1 MLLTVGLGNNNS
13 CLWSTHL
20 QFRETEQLQP
30 WVPLVRLALFQPA
43 LLCSTSQFFL
53 HLILLLLELV
63 SQLVPVNIGIIEKSK
78 ENPIKKKKKLSKS
91 QTQTSNITKLLSFKI
106 KVFKSVSV
114 SHIKSLNG
122 TNN

>member
-13 CLWSTHL
+13 CLWSSHL

-30 WVPLVRLALFQPA
+30 WVPLVRLALFRPA

-53 HLILLLLELV
+53 HLILLLLVLV

-78 ENPIKKKKKLSKS
+78 ENPIKKLSKS
-91 QTQTSNITKLLSFKI
+91 QTQTSNKTKLLSFKI
-106 KVFKSVSV
+106 KVFKSVPV